1 MKGSLIPAVVTAGGR
16 LPEALAARVGTDIKA
31 LLKIRGV
38 PLLEIVVSAL
48 RESGGVSTI
57 AVVGPESVREIALDA
72 GANLLLPEGASG
84 SDNMIAGLRAI
95 HGEAGKG
102 RAILAASDMYGL
114 SAIAVADAIA
124 RAADAEGDILFPV
137 VTRVAYEAR
146 FPDSPNIWA
155 PIDGEEYTGGSLTF
169 VKPVA
174 IERNHAIIEAVFE
187 ARKSQWA
194 MARLLGMPF
203 FFKFL
208 LRRLTIPEVEDKAT
222 QITGS
227 QCRALL
233 NADARL
239 AADIDTVQDWE
250 YAVRRATGES
260 GRDHKRE

>member
-1 MKGSLIPAVVTAGGR
+1 
-16 LPEALAARVGTDIKA
+16 
-31 LLKIRGV
+31 
-38 PLLEIVVSAL
+38 
-48 RESGGVSTI
+48 
-57 AVVGPESVREIALDA
+57 
-72 GANLLLPEGASG
+72 
-84 SDNMIAGLRAI
+84 
-95 HGEAGKG
+95 
-102 RAILAASDMYGL
+102 
-114 SAIAVADAIA
+114 VADAIA

-137 VTRVAYEAR
+137 VTRAAYEAR

-208 LRRLTIPEVEDKAT
+208 LRRLTIPEMEDKAT